1 MENQEWSHCMNTKP
15 ARKYHTVPG
24 LVVWAFWLLTLT
36 LVFMGCSKEPETQ
49 SENEQTS
56 AAPGRAIVS
65 SHSAAGGEKLIG
77 PFMVVVPAGWVEQTP
92 TSSMRKAQFSLPR
105 VEGDSEDAE
114 LVAFY
119 FGQGQ
124 GGSVEANIDRWIG
137 QISQPDGS
145 SSKEKAK
152 TNSREVAGKKV
163 TLVDVSGTYSNTM
176 MSNTSPRPGY
186 RMLAAVIETGEGPW
200 FFKLVGPEKT
210 VTKWSGSFDQF
221 ISNLKS

>member
-1 MENQEWSHCMNTKP
+1 MNTKP
-15 ARKYHTVPG
+15 ARKNLRLLG
-24 LVVWAFWLLTLT
+24 LDVLALWLLAIA
-36 LVFMGCSKEPETQ
+36 FSFAGCSKEPETQ
-49 SENEQTS
+49 SAVEQ
-56 AAPGRAIVS
+56 APTPASSSVVS
-65 SHSAAGGEKLIG
+65 SHPAAGGEKTVG
-77 PFMVVVPAGWVEQTP
+77 PFKVVVPAGWIEQAP
-92 TSSMRKAQFSLPR
+92 ASSMRKAQFSLPKA
-105 VEGDSEDAE
+105 EGDTEDGE

-152 TNSREVAGKKV
+152 TSSREVAGMKV

-176 MSNTSPRPGY
+176 MGSPSPRPGY

-210 VTKWSGSFDQF
+210 IVKWSGSFDQF
-221 ISNLKS
+221 VSSLRL

>member
-1 MENQEWSHCMNTKP
+1 MNIPP
-15 ARKYHTVPG
+15 AIKGFRFSG
-24 LVVWAFWLLTLT
+24 LAIGVLWLLTMT
-36 LVFMGCSKEPETQ
+36 LASVACSKEPETR
-49 SENEQTS
+49 SENEQASTPAS
-56 AAPGRAIVS
+56 ASVVS
-65 SHSAAGGEKLIG
+65 SHSTAGGEKTIG
-77 PFMVVVPAGWVEQTP
+77 PFKVAVPAGWVEQTP
-92 TSSMRKAQFSLPR
+92 ASSMRKAQFSLPKS
-105 VEGDSEDAE
+105 EGDAEDAE

-152 TNSREVAGKKV
+152 TSSREVSGMKV

-176 MSNTSPRPGY
+176 MGNTAPRPGY

-210 VTKWSGSFDQF
+210 VVKWSGSFNQF
-221 ISNLKS
+221 INSLRP

>member
-1 MENQEWSHCMNTKP
+1 MNTKP
-15 ARKYHTVPG
+15 AKEYHTGPG
-24 LVVWAFWLLTLT
+24 LVVWTFWLLTLT
-36 LVFMGCSKEPETQ
+36 FVFIGCSKEPETQ

-56 AAPGRAIVS
+56 AAPSPAIAS
-65 SHSAAGGEKLIG
+65 SHSATGGEKIIG
-77 PFMVVVPAGWVEQTP
+77 PFRVAVPTGWIEQTP
-92 TSSMRKAQFSLPR
+92 TSSMRKAQFSLPKA
-105 VEGDSEDAE
+105 EGDSEDAE

-152 TNSREVAGKKV
+152 TSSREVAGKKV

-176 MSNTSPRPGY
+176 MGNTPPRPGY
-186 RMLAAVIETGEGPW
+186 RMLAAVIETEEGPW

-210 VTKWSGSFDQF
+210 VSKWSGSFDQF
-221 ISNLKS
+221 INGLKS

>member
-1 MENQEWSHCMNTKP
+1 MENQKWSHGMNTKP
-15 ARKYHTVPG
+15 ARRYYRFSGWVV
-24 LVVWAFWLLTLT
+24 LVFWLLSLT
-36 LVFMGCSKEPETQ
+36 FVFMGCSKEPETQ
-49 SENEQTS
+49 SENEPASS
-56 AAPGRAIVS
+56 APSSPIVS
-65 SHSAAGGEKLIG
+65 SHSAAGGEKSIG
-77 PFMVVVPAGWVEQTP
+77 PFKAVVPAGWVEQTP
-92 TSSMRKAQFSLPR
+92 TSNMRKAQFSLPKA
-105 VEGDSEDAE
+105 EGDSEDAE

-152 TNSREVAGKKV
+152 TSSREVAGKKI

-176 MSNTSPRPGY
+176 MGNASPRPGY

-210 VTKWSGSFDQF
+210 VSKWSGSFDQF
-221 ISNLKS
+221 INSLKS

>member
-1 MENQEWSHCMNTKP
+1 MN
-15 ARKYHTVPG
+15 RKLVGKNLRFAG
-24 LVVWAFWLLTLT
+24 LDVLGIGLLMMIFA
-36 LVFMGCSKEPETQ
+36 LVGCSKEPGTQ

-56 AAPGRAIVS
+56 TAPSSSIIS
-65 SHSAAGGEKLIG
+65 SHSATGGEKTIG
-77 PFMVVVPAGWVEQTP
+77 PFKVIVPSGWVEQTP
-92 TSSMRKAQFSLPR
+92 ASTMRKAQFSLPKA
-105 VEGDSEDAE
+105 EGDPEDAE

-152 TNSREVAGKKV
+152 TSKREVGGMSA

-176 MSNTSPRPGY
+176 MGNTAPRTGY

-210 VTKWSGSFDQF
+210 VSKWSGSFDQF
-221 ISNLKS
+221 INNLKS

>member
-1 MENQEWSHCMNTKP
+1 MNTKP
-15 ARKYHTVPG
+15 AGRNRRFSG
-24 LVVWAFWLLTLT
+24 LDFLGVWLLTMT
-36 LVFMGCSKEPETQ
+36 VAFVGCSKEPETQ
-49 SENEQTS
+49 SENEQAST
-56 AAPGRAIVS
+56 APSSSIVS
-65 SHSAAGGEKLIG
+65 SHSATGGEKSIG
-77 PFMVVVPAGWVEQTP
+77 PFKVAVPAGWVEQAP
-92 TSSMRKAQFSLPR
+92 TSNMRKAQFSLPK
-105 VEGDSEDAE
+105 VEGDPEDAE

-152 TNSREVAGKKV
+152 TSSRQVAGMKV
-163 TLVDVSGTYSNTM
+163 TLVDVGGTYSNTM
-176 MSNTSPRPGY
+176 MGNTSPRPGY

-210 VTKWSGSFDQF
+210 VSKWSGSFDQF
-221 ISNLKS
+221 INSLKS